1 MRDLIH
7 LVFIIGVQLSTM
19 LSMIKSALRLLQIVI
34 DLRDYDFHF
43 STPSVGIVMPS
54 SYLLSA
60 CHVHIVR
67 PCKLH
72 TSTIIHANHHRHL
85 LKMDLTDLSKMSF
98 APPAHSVTES

>member
-1 MRDLIH
+1 
-7 LVFIIGVQLSTM
+7 M
-19 LSMIKSALRLLQIVI
+19 LSMIRRALRLLQIVI
-34 DLRDYDFHF
+34 DLRRDFHF
-43 STPSVGIVMPS
+43 STPSVGIAMPS
-54 SYLLSA
+54 SHLLSA

-72 TSTIIHANHHRHL
+72 TSTTIHANHHRHL